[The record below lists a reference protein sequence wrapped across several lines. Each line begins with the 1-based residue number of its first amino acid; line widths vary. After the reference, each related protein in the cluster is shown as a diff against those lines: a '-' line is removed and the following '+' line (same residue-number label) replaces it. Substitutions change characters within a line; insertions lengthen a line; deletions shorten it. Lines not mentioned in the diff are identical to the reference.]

1 MINAGS
7 IHFIRKN
14 ISVLDGP
21 VIEESYE
28 INQIIYLH
36 IKDRYKAVKSIHIT
50 VALIFYFSQ
59 VCKF

>member
-14 ISVLDGP
+14 ISVLDGS

-36 IKDRYKAVKSIHIT
+36 IKDRYKAVKIHIT
-50 VALIFYFSQ
+50 VALIFCFSQ